1 VSRFFSN
8 TRRTVVLTVA
18 ILLTAAVAVAYAW
31 GGNGIVTD
39 VSCPEIHATLNKS
52 KVESSKWGWI
62 VKQDDKTV
70 ISSGTFAKNYSNTTY
85 VIGNVYATDNG
96 EHTFDVYIGGAGN
109 VMHDLGGQAHQ
120 NVTHCGP
127 PAGTP
132 GPQGPKGDTGPAGPA
147 GPQGPAGPKG
157 DVGSAGP
164 QGPKGDTGASG
175 AGTPGPAGPAGPKGS
190 KGERGAR
197 GKRGP
202 AGKCPK
208 KCVCKPKHK
217 KPHPAPY
224 TARLAR

>member
-1 VSRFFSN
+1 LWAFSLKFLCFYGKVFANAERRRIFGRRSYIIVYPLRGDAVVSRFFSN
-8 TRRTVVLTVA
+8 TRRTV
-18 ILLTAAVAVAYAW
+18 
-31 GGNGIVTD
+31 
-39 VSCPEIHATLNKS
+39 
-52 KVESSKWGWI
+52 
-62 VKQDDKTV
+62 
-70 ISSGTFAKNYSNTTY
+70 SSGTFAKNYSNTTY